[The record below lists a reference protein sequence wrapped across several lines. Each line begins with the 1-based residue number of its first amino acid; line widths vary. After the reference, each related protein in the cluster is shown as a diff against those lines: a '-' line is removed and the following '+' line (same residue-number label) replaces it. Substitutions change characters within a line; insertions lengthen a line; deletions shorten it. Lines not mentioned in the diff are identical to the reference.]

1 MPQRGQKAPA
11 LAVLL
16 TGLLAHSMA
25 AQVLY
30 GSLIG
35 TVAEPSAGAVPGR
48 RHPS

>member
-16 TGLLAHSMA
+16 AGLLAHSMG

-35 TVAEPSAGAVPGR
+35 TAQTLHGIPPLGR
-48 RHPS
+48 